1 MWTHYFGDS
10 EDNDWRSL
18 MKVDGITEDV
28 AKELHT
34 KGIEAKL
41 I

>member
-1 MWTHYFGDS
+1 LLITFNCADDS
-10 EDNDWRSL
+10 DWRSL
-18 MKVDGITEDV
+18 MEVDGITEDV